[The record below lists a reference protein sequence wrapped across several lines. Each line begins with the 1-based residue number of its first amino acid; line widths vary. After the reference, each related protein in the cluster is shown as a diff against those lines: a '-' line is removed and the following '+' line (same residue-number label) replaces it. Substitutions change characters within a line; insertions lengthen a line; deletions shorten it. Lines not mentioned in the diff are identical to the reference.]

1 MQETSKYT
9 VFNIREYLGDGSHGL
24 GEDTLFQVLSEFSC
38 KINPDVER
46 FIKKQSVEFAKKTT
60 VGYISG
66 IFNRRCRAGG
76 IFCTHNQ
83 TDYHKRKTIQ

>member
-24 GEDTLFQVLSEFSC
+24 GEDTLLQVLSEFSC

-46 FIKKQSVEFAKKTT
+46 FIKKQSIEFAKKQQSVTYLVFST
-60 VGYISG
+60 EDAELVGYFVIA
-66 IFNRRCRAGG
+66 FE
-76 IFCTHNQ
+76 Q
-83 TDYHKRKTIQ
+83 L

>member
-24 GEDTLFQVLSEFSC
+24 GEETLLQVLSEFSC

-46 FIKKQSVEFAKKTT
+46 FINKQSVEFAKNSSRLPIW
-60 VGYISG
+60 Y
-66 IFNRRCRAGG
+66 F
-76 IFCTHNQ
+76 Q
-83 TDYHKRKTIQ
+83 RKMQSWLDILHSQSSRLP